1 MDILDKVEVAGR
13 GGGFH
18 MQPFQDLEVELT
30 LIELTLVLS
39 NQLNPLTGIEV
50 AVVTSFP
57 ACSPSLIPSLLPSF
71 IHIYIFF
78 DGTVNCVT
86 KCWGGAW
93 E

>member
-1 MDILDKVEVAGR
+1 MDILDKVEVADQ

-57 ACSPSLIPSLLPSF
+57 ACSPASF
-71 IHIYIFF
+71 PACSPALSIYKYFLM
-78 DGTVNCVT
+78 
-86 KCWGGAW
+86 
-93 E
+93 EL

>member
-30 LIELTLVLS
+30 LIELTLVFS

-57 ACSPSLIPSLLPSF
+57 GYSPASFPACSPALS
-71 IHIYIFF
+71 IYIYFLM
-78 DGTVNCVT
+78 
-86 KCWGGAW
+86 
-93 E
+93 EL